1 MTLGLGQSQ
10 FGTIPSAPANLPP
23 TRPIWQKPCMVESR
37 TPRETRTIRALL
49 LGDRLDTAG
58 LERSD
63 MISTTPFA
71 FRIGNHGF
79 AALFRYGVVVL
90 AGLSPIEEDDFL
102 RKIEPRISGKLP
114 RIDDEIATIVLDPEK
129 DDLAPPGAP
138 VSLREFT
145 PERLLVIADVL
156 AKSVALAHHE
166 RQVGAVFDVIDPL
179 ARDLARDGKLPHQ
192 RKAIIKLI
200 GEALLVDH
208 RMAGRVAVDDK
219 PDVLWDRS
227 DLERLYARL
236 EDEYELKERANTL
249 SRKIDVVQDTARALT
264 DLIDQ
269 QRSLRLEQII
279 VLLILFEVVM
289 SILTIIFKWPH

>member
-1 MTLGLGQSQ
+1 MALGVMQSQ
-10 FGTIPSAPANLPP
+10 FGEPITNPTNLPR
-23 TRPIWQKPCMVESR
+23 THPIWHKPSMVESR
-37 TPRETRTIRALL
+37 LPRETRTIRALL
-49 LGDRLDTAG
+49 LGDRIDTSG

-71 FRIGNHGF
+71 FKIGNHGF

-102 RKIEPRISGKLP
+102 RKIEARISGRLP

-129 DDLAPPGAP
+129 DDLAPPGGP

-192 RKAIIKLI
+192 RTEIIKLI

-208 RMAGRVAVDDK
+208 RMAGRVAVEDK

-249 SRKIDVVQDTARALT
+249 SRKMAVVQDTARALT

-279 VLLILFEVVM
+279 VFLILFEVVM
-289 SILTIIFKWPH
+289 SLLAIIFKWPH

>member
-1 MTLGLGQSQ
+1 MTD
-10 FGTIPSAPANLPP
+10 TTA
-23 TRPIWQKPCMVESR
+23 
-37 TPRETRTIRALL
+37 PRETRTIRALL

-71 FRIGNHGF
+71 FKIGDHGF

-102 RKIEPRISGKLP
+102 RKIAPRISGKLP
-114 RIDDEIATIVLDPEK
+114 NMDDEMATILLDPEK
-129 DDLAPPGAP
+129 DDLAPPGGP
-138 VSLREFT
+138 ISLREFT

-179 ARDLARDGKLPHQ
+179 ARDLARDGKLPHH
-192 RKAIIKLI
+192 RKAISKLI

-208 RMAGRVAVDDK
+208 RMAGRVAVEDK

-249 SRKIDVVQDTARALT
+249 SRKINVVQDTARALT

-289 SILTIIFKWPH
+289 SIGTIVFNLKH

>member
-129 DDLAPPGAP
+129 DDLAPPGGP

-166 RQVGAVFDVIDPL
+166 RQVGAVFDVIEYR
-179 ARDLARDGKLPHQ
+179 ADLA
-192 RKAIIKLI
+192 
-200 GEALLVDH
+200 
-208 RMAGRVAVDDK
+208 
-219 PDVLWDRS
+219 
-227 DLERLYARL
+227 
-236 EDEYELKERANTL
+236 
-249 SRKIDVVQDTARALT
+249 
-264 DLIDQ
+264 
-269 QRSLRLEQII
+269 
-279 VLLILFEVVM
+279 
-289 SILTIIFKWPH
+289 

>member
-1 MTLGLGQSQ
+1 MTD
-10 FGTIPSAPANLPP
+10 TKA
-23 TRPIWQKPCMVESR
+23 
-37 TPRETRTIRALL
+37 PRETRTIRALL

-71 FRIGNHGF
+71 FKIGDHGF

-102 RKIEPRISGKLP
+102 RKIAPRISGQLP
-114 RIDDEIATIVLDPEK
+114 NMDDEMATILLDPEK
-129 DDLAPPGAP
+129 DDLAPPGGP
-138 VSLREFT
+138 ISLREFT

-179 ARDLARDGKLPHQ
+179 ARDLARDGKLPHH

-208 RMAGRVAVDDK
+208 RMAGRVAVEDK

-249 SRKIDVVQDTARALT
+249 SRKINVVQDTARALT

-289 SILTIIFKWPH
+289 SIGTIVFNLKH